1 MKRRILLVDDE
12 VAVLLTLKAILEIN
26 GFDVETAASARE
38 ARHLL
43 MTREYNMIVTDM
55 RMETET
61 AGAEVIH
68 LARTIPSRPAIAML
82 TAFPVAE
89 EDWRELGAHQM
100 LVKPMNTYV
109 LLQQIELLLVAHE
122 DKKLQATAANTVAK
136 ATAKKPVAKAKMPAA
151 KTKKPAAKAKKLTA
165 RKTVVKKAAK
175 KVVAKSIK
183 KAAKKIVKPAKSA
196 KSKPKKSAP
205 VKSKVSKAKPAKKAA
220 PAKKKLVKKK
230 K

>member
-55 RMETET
+55 RMETDT
-61 AGAEVIH
+61 AGAEVIQ

-89 EDWRELGAHQM
+89 EDWRDLGADQM

-122 DKKLQATAANTVAK
+122 DKKLKAAEVKTVAK
-136 ATAKKPVAKAKMPAA
+136 APAAVAKAPAKKPTAK
-151 KTKKPAAKAKKLTA
+151 
-165 RKTVVKKAAK
+165 KTVVKKAVVKKTAK
-175 KVVAKSIK
+175 KLVAKSIK

-205 VKSKVSKAKPAKKAA
+205 VKSKVSKAKPAKKTA